1 MCESKCNLS
10 PPNTAVMGISPSL
23 AAPFSRL
30 CILVSG
36 PLSPMTQ
43 HSTGPEQPEQ
53 GRCGR
58 RLAFGIKGNL
68 KQFGLP
74 VSAVSSR
81 CVRTQSHSRQC
92 HLVVLVKI
100 RPWKNSRHSLSKS
113 RHWHS
118 FLLCVYALIPTPKM
132 SANENRSQVKNKA
145 VSCSWMGKFPEL
157 P

>member
-1 MCESKCNLS
+1 MINLS
-10 PPNTAVMGISPSL
+10 KYQSCLNDNRIRPISPWQRCVRANGIFPHLTLLSCVSPSL

-74 VSAVSSR
+74 VSAVSSL

-100 RPWKNSRHSLSKS
+100 RPWKIRDIHCLSLVTDIP
-113 RHWHS
+113 S
-118 FLLCVYALIPTPKM
+118 FYVFTL
-132 SANENRSQVKNKA
+132 
-145 VSCSWMGKFPEL
+145 
-157 P
+157 